1 MMGYFK
7 RRIKSFAWAFK
18 GVADLFKQHPNAQIH
33 LLATVVVVPSI
44 FIFEL
49 SSVEACII
57 VLCIVLVLSMEALNS
72 ALEYLADRVSSEQD
86 ELIGKCKDIAAA
98 AVLIAAI
105 GAAIIAAIIFLP
117 KIYVYCI

>member
-7 RRIKSFAWAFK
+7 QRIKSFVWAFK
-18 GVADLFKQHPNAQIH
+18 GIADLFRQHPNAQIH
-33 LLATVVVVPSI
+33 LLATVVVVPAI
-44 FIFEL
+44 FIFDL

-72 ALEYLADRVSSEQD
+72 ALEYLADRVHPQQD

-105 GAAIIAAIIFLP
+105 GAAIVGAIIFLP
-117 KIYVYCI
+117 KIYHYCI